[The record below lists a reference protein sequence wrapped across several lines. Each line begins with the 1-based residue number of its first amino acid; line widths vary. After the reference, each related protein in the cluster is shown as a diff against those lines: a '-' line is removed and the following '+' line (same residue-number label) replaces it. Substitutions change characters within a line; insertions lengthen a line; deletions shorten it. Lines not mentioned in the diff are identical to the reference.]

1 MQPEINFMELV
12 QLLLQFAVLPLA
24 AFMWAHYTMTQ
35 THDRDIAVMK
45 SEHALVKENHDREF
59 KDVKDSLKNVL
70 QKLDEIQKSV
80 NRSGGAS

>member
-59 KDVKDSLKNVL
+59 KEVKDSLKNVL

>member
-1 MQPEINFMELV
+1 MELV

-35 THDRDIAVMK
+35 THDRDIAVIK

>member
-1 MQPEINFMELV
+1 MQPGMNFMELV

-59 KDVKDSLKNVL
+59 KEVKDSLKNVL

-80 NRSGGAS
+80 SRVGGSA

>member
-1 MQPEINFMELV
+1 MQPDVTTMELI
-12 QLLLQFAVLPLA
+12 QLGLQFAVLPLA

-35 THDRDIAVMK
+35 AHDRDIAVIK
-45 SEHALVKENHDREF
+45 SEHALVKEHHDREF

-80 NRSGGAS
+80 SKSGGSA